1 MYRFPH
7 GQWPNIAMGDIV
19 DIVDTVLKLIGRL
32 LTEEAKL
39 IAVLV
44 NDALFVHIV
53 IHLAS
58 SVTCLPIDTGVL
70 CPSVF
75 ASFVFDWRKS
85 A

>member
-1 MYRFPH
+1 MAKHCYGGH
-7 GQWPNIAMGDIV
+7 SGHSGHSTQV
-19 DIVDTVLKLIGRL
+19 LIGRL

-39 IAVLV
+39 IAVLA

-58 SVTCLPIDTGVL
+58 SVTSLPINTGVL
-70 CPSVF
+70 CPTVF
-75 ASFVFDWRKS
+75 ASFVFDWRRI